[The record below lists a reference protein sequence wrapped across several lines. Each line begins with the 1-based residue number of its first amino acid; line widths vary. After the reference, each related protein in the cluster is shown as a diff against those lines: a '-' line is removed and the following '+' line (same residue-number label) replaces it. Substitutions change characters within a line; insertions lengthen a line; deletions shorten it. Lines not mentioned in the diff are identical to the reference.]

1 MNLLQSKA
9 NNLEIERLSVADEM
23 VSGLLSNHNSIN
35 ILHQELNK
43 VPGNEVETIIS
54 EDVNIA
60 KDDLL
65 TSLRSCHFTTIKEH

>member
-9 NNLEIERLSVADEM
+9 SNLEIERSIVADEM
-23 VSGLLSNHNSIN
+23 VSLLLSNHNSVN
-35 ILHQELNK
+35 VLHQELNK
-43 VPGNEVETIIS
+43 VPGYEIDVS
-54 EDVNIA
+54 EDVNIP